1 MPLAIA
7 IHPDDNVATLVDPLN
22 AGETAEV
29 VLDARRLCVRAS
41 TGIRPGHKIA
51 LRDIPRGGP
60 VVKFGQRIGSATK
73 DIRAGDHVHVHNVVG
88 FATDQTSGTGA

>member
-29 VLDARRLCVRAS
+29 VLDARRLRIRAS
-41 TGIRPGHKIA
+41 MGVQSGHKIA
-51 LRDIPRGGP
+51 LRDIPQGGP
-60 VVKFGQRIGSATK
+60 VVKFGQRIGSAAE
-73 DIRAGDHVHVHNVVG
+73 DIRTGDHVHVHNVSG
-88 FATDQTSGTGA
+88 FTTGL